1 MSLTLDLREGYALAL
16 LRWDDPACLLT
27 AVTAAELVAAVAM
40 AEDAGCRALVLAA
53 EGGAFC
59 MGDTSEPAD
68 LEGRSPI
75 AVAAATLATATIP
88 TIAAIEGHAGEA
100 GLELALACDLR
111 IASRSAGFSAAHLQH
126 GDFPAAGGTQRLS
139 RIAGRAVALSMLLLG
154 ESIDAVAAHQAG
166 LVQRLTAA
174 GRAQAEAEGWARR
187 LAGGAPIATQYL
199 KEAILRGMEQP
210 LAEGLQR
217 EADLY
222 FLLQTTADRDE
233 GLRAFRERRAPRFE
247 GR

>member
-16 LRWDDPACLLT
+16 LQWDDPGCLLT
-27 AVTAAELVAAVAM
+27 PTDATNLAATVAM
-40 AEDAGCRALVLAA
+40 AEDTGCRALVLAA
-53 EGGAFC
+53 EGAAFC
-59 MGDTSEPAD
+59 LGDTGEPAD
-68 LEGRSPI
+68 LEGRTPI
-75 AVAAATLATATIP
+75 AVAATALAAATIP

-111 IASRSAGFSAAHLQH
+111 IASRTARFSAAHLQH
-126 GDFPAAGGTQRLS
+126 GDFPAAGGTQRLP
-139 RIAGRAVALSMLLLG
+139 RITGRAVALSMLLLG
-154 ESIDAVAAHQAG
+154 DQLDALSAHQAG
-166 LVQRLTAA
+166 LVQRVTGS
-174 GRAQAEAEGWARR
+174 GRALAEAEDWARR
-187 LAGGAPIATQYL
+187 LANGAPIATQYL
-199 KEAILRGMEQP
+199 KEAIVRGMEQP

-233 GLRAFRERRAPRFE
+233 GLRAFREKRTPRFE